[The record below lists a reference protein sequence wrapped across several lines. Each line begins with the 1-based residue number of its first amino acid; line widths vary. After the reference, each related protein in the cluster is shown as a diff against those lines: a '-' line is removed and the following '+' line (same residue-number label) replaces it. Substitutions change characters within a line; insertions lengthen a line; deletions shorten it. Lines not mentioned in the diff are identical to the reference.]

1 MKIPATL
8 RRHKIFGGS
17 VLILLVLVSLLVG
30 KQMMRAGVD
39 TSNPPKFI
47 QADFVDL
54 SKIYSVSK
62 FRSLAGHDFS
72 GGGEACRS
80 MKHYFAPQL
89 DKAAQ
94 TYMMEHNFT
103 PPKPDGKTDIPI
115 YSPVDGKVVKIASEN
130 NATGNQIYIVPDNAK
145 DYTIRLFH
153 IWPRAGLKAGLL
165 FGIGGSHVK
174 AGEQIGVIGAY
185 QETDIAIQA
194 KDKIKGST
202 YVSYFDVMP
211 DKLFDS
217 YIARGVVARDDL
229 IISKEKRDANA
240 VTCQSRSQGERFNK
254 PPGFDE
260 NADYVRLSGY
270 IKVNSDGSIVGGSAN
285 PQHN

>member
-8 RRHKIFGGS
+8 RRHKIFAGS
-17 VLILLVLVSLLVG
+17 LLILLVLVTLLIS

-72 GGGEACRS
+72 GGGETCRS

-89 DKAAQ
+89 DKTAEA
-94 TYMMEHNFT
+94 YMVAHNFT

-115 YSPVDGKVVKIASEN
+115 FSPVNGKVVKITSEN
-130 NATGNQIYIVPDNAK
+130 NAMGNQIYIVPDSAK

-153 IWPRAGLKAGLL
+153 VWPSAGLKAGLL

-194 KDKIKGST
+194 NDTSKGKT
-202 YVSYFDVMP
+202 YVSYFDVMS
-211 DKLFDS
+211 DKLFDN
-217 YIARGVVARDDL
+217 YIARGVATKSDL

-240 VTCQSRSQGERFNK
+240 VTCQSRSQGEQFNK

-270 IKVNSDGSIVGGSAN
+270 VKVNSDGSSVGAGN
-285 PQHN
+285 N